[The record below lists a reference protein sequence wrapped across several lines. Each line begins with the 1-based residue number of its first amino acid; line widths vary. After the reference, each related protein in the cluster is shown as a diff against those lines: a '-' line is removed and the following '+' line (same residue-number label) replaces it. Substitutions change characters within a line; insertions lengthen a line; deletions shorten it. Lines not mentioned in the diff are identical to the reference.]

1 VRGLIVAWLAYEWFG
16 CVVVKARREI
26 EKTLPG
32 IADVDID
39 LELDETS

>member
-1 VRGLIVAWLAYEWFG
+1 VILLSEFAL
-16 CVVVKARREI
+16 VKARREI